1 MSSLLQGLE
10 VPVVVAPMAGGAS
23 TPELVA
29 AVSRAGGFGFLP
41 GGGLDAAALAAL
53 IGAFRGLSDGPFG
66 VNLLLVGPRR
76 DAGVAAYRDRLV
88 TAGWQ
93 PGEPR
98 YSDDA
103 VPAKLALL
111 LDEPV
116 PLVSFSFGCPDAQTV
131 RALHGVGSEVAVTV
145 TGPAEAEQAAAAGA
159 DVLIVQGMEAG
170 AHRGG
175 FVDDPGHPTGG
186 EALGLLVALRL
197 VVAVTELPLV
207 AAGGIAD
214 GAGVAAVLAAG
225 AVAAQL
231 GTAFLLCPEAGTRPA
246 HRAALARSDGP
257 PTEFTRAFTG
267 RTARAIGNAF
277 LSEHGAAAPA
287 AYPQVHHLTA
297 PIRAT
302 GEPDRLHLWAG
313 QAYPLS
319 RSLPA
324 ADLVAALHREAGD
337 TVRRLAA
344 QFGAGVTRR

>member
-1 MSSLLQGLE
+1 MRTLLESLD
-10 VPVVVAPMAGGAS
+10 VPVVVAPMAGGAT

-29 AVSRAGGFGFLP
+29 AVGRAGGFGFLP
-41 GGGLDAAALAAL
+41 GGGLGAAALAEL
-53 IGAFRGLSDGPFG
+53 IDECRGLWDGPFG
-66 VNLLLVGPRR
+66 VNILLPGPRR
-76 DAGVAAYRDRLV
+76 DEGVAAYRDRLV
-88 TAGWQ
+88 AAGLR

-98 YSDDA
+98 YDDDA

-111 LDEPV
+111 LSDPV
-116 PLVSFSFGCPDAQTV
+116 PLVSFSFGCPDAGTV
-131 RALHGVGSEVAVTV
+131 RALHEVGSEVAVTV
-145 TGPAEAEQAAAAGA
+145 TSPAEAQQAAAAGA
-159 DVLIVQGMEAG
+159 NALIVQGIEAG

-175 FVDDPGHPTGG
+175 FVDDPAHPTGG

-197 VVAVTELPLV
+197 VAAVTDLPLV
-207 AAGGIAD
+207 AAAGIAD

-225 AVAAQL
+225 AAAAQL

-267 RTARAIGNAF
+267 RTARGVRNAF
-277 LSEHGAAAPA
+277 LTEHSAAAPA

-297 PIRAT
+297 PIRAG
-302 GEPDRLHLWAG
+302 GEHDRLHLWAG

-324 ADLVAALHREAGD
+324 ADLVATLHREAREAVSRVAMRLD
-337 TVRRLAA
+337 ARVR
-344 QFGAGVTRR
+344 